1 MPRCSLSILLLA
13 GLALP
18 AQDRRFEPRPAAAY
32 AQRQTAEGVTI
43 GLELFQGKNKIK
55 QAFPKTDLDKLG
67 VVPVLVVIA
76 NDNDHA
82 LQLDRLQVQLLTGDR
97 RQIDPIPADD
107 VLRPARVQRP
117 DLTPVPSPIPGI
129 GRRSRRPTDTT
140 EVAEREF
147 VAPVVAARSSAY
159 GFFYFRFG
167 RSPDRLAGAKLIL
180 SGIRNAKTGQELL
193 YFEIPADR

>member
-1 MPRCSLSILLLA
+1 MLRCSPSILLLA
-13 GLALP
+13 GIAVA
-18 AQDRRFEPRPAAAY
+18 AQERRFEPRPASNY
-32 AQRQTAEGVTI
+32 TQRQTAEGVTVAI
-43 GLELFQGKNKIK
+43 ELFQGKTKIK
-55 QAFPKTDLDKLG
+55 QAFPKTDLEKLG

-82 LQLDRLQVQLLTGDR
+82 LQLDRLQVQLLTTDR
-97 RQIDPIPADD
+97 QQVDPIPADD
-107 VLRPARVQRP
+107 VLRSGKVQRP

-167 RSPDRLAGAKLIL
+167 RGPDRLENAKMIL

-193 YFEIPADR
+193 YFEIPMNR